1 MSSSRSY
8 SSSHHLLNI
17 QEMFSFV
24 FSCFFFI
31 IFDKSWHSLDA
42 FLSVRQ
48 KSKCSSI
55 TKISCSSQLE
65 PNNDS
70 FTPSFEI
77 HKIFNQQ
84 GKESVLISKVD
95 LKFLTEEREKL
106 LSERATLLTQLATLT
121 NESLHYLNTIKLK
134 DVEIEELRHENAKLR
149 ERISSLEF
157 QVSALQGEVSALQGE
172 VSALKGE
179 VSALQAGNEYRNFV
193 MALQDINFLHQLENY
208 PAISRSMR
216 RLRKSRFES
225 SNYILKDEDTP
236 ELIDYKISV
245 FTAKMQSDMT
255 AACRQKF
262 QNSFGVNF
270 VQEVLHILAAI
281 SINSSVKA
289 ISDSDK
295 EEAFLWWA

>member
-1 MSSSRSY
+1 
-8 SSSHHLLNI
+8 
-17 QEMFSFV
+17 MFSFV

-31 IFDKSWHSLDA
+31 IFDQSWHSLDA

-48 KSKCSSI
+48 KSHIKCSSI

-65 PNNDS
+65 PAGNNDS
-70 FTPSFEI
+70 FPPSFDI
-77 HKIFNQQ
+77 HKIFNQK
-84 GKESVLISKVD
+84 GKESVLISRID

-149 ERISSLEF
+149 ERISSLES
-157 QVSALQGEVSALQGE
+157 QVSALQRE

-216 RLRKSRFES
+216 RLRKSRVES

-236 ELIDYKISV
+236 ELVDYKISV
-245 FTAKMQSDMT
+245 LTAKMQSDMT

>member
-1 MSSSRSY
+1 
-8 SSSHHLLNI
+8 
-17 QEMFSFV
+17 MFYFV

-31 IFDKSWHSLDA
+31 IFDQSWHSLYV

-48 KSKCSSI
+48 KSHIKCSSI

-65 PNNDS
+65 PAGNNDS
-70 FTPSFEI
+70 FPPSFDI
-77 HKIFNQQ
+77 HKIFNQK
-84 GKESVLISKVD
+84 GKESVLISRID

-149 ERISSLEF
+149 ERISSLES

-172 VSALKGE
+172 VSANKAE
-179 VSALQAGNEYRNFV
+179 ISANKAEISALQAGNEYRNFV
-193 MALQDINFLHQLENY
+193 MALQDINSLHQLENY

-216 RLRKSRFES
+216 RLRKSRVES
-225 SNYILKDEDTP
+225 SHYILKDEDTP
-236 ELIDYKISV
+236 ELVDYKISV
-245 FTAKMQSDMT
+245 LTAKMQSDMT

-270 VQEVLHILAAI
+270 VQDVLHILAAI
-281 SINSSVKA
+281 LISSSVKA

-295 EEAFLWWA
+295 EEAVLWWA

>member
-1 MSSSRSY
+1 
-8 SSSHHLLNI
+8 
-17 QEMFSFV
+17 MFSFV

-48 KSKCSSI
+48 KSKCFSI

-84 GKESVLISKVD
+84 GKESVLISKID

-121 NESLHYLNTIKLK
+121 NESLHHLNTIKLK

-149 ERISSLEF
+149 ERISSLES
-157 QVSALQGEVSALQGE
+157 QVSALQRE

-179 VSALQAGNEYRNFV
+179 VSALQAGNEYRNFI

-216 RLRKSRFES
+216 RLRKSRVES

-236 ELIDYKISV
+236 ELVDYKISV
-245 FTAKMQSDMT
+245 LTAKMQSDMT

-281 SINSSVKA
+281 SISSSVKA

-295 EEAFLWWA
+295 EEAVLWWA

>member
-1 MSSSRSY
+1 
-8 SSSHHLLNI
+8 
-17 QEMFSFV
+17 MFYFV

-31 IFDKSWHSLDA
+31 IFDQSWHSLYV

-48 KSKCSSI
+48 KSHIKCSSI

-65 PNNDS
+65 PAGNNDS
-70 FTPSFEI
+70 FPPSFDI
-77 HKIFNQQ
+77 HKIFNQK
-84 GKESVLISKVD
+84 GKESVLISRID

-149 ERISSLEF
+149 ERISSLES
-157 QVSALQGEVSALQGE
+157 QVSALHQGE

-216 RLRKSRFES
+216 RLRKSRVES
-225 SNYILKDEDTP
+225 SHYILKDEDTP
-236 ELIDYKISV
+236 ELVDYKISV
-245 FTAKMQSDMT
+245 LTAKMQSDMT

-270 VQEVLHILAAI
+270 VQDVLHILAAI
-281 SINSSVKA
+281 LISSSVKA

-295 EEAFLWWA
+295 EEAVLWWA